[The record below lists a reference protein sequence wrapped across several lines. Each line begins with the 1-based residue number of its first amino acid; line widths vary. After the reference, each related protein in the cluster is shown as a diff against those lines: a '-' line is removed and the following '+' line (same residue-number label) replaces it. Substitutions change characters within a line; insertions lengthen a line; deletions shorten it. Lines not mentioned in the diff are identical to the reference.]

1 MAEYRVY
8 FRESVRKD
16 FRAIPKGD
24 LKRILHRI
32 ELLAGEPRPLGC
44 EKLTGQE
51 RYRIRQGRY
60 RILYSIQDNELSI
73 WITKVGHRK
82 DVYR

>member
-1 MAEYRVY
+1 MAEYKIF

-16 FRAIPKGD
+16 FRRIPQKDGR
-24 LKRILHRI
+24 RILNRI
-32 ELLAGEPRPLGC
+32 AALAHAPRPPGC
-44 EKLTGQE
+44 EKLSGQE

-60 RILYSIQDNELSI
+60 RIIYSIQDEQLTVWVVKI
-73 WITKVGHRK
+73 GHRK